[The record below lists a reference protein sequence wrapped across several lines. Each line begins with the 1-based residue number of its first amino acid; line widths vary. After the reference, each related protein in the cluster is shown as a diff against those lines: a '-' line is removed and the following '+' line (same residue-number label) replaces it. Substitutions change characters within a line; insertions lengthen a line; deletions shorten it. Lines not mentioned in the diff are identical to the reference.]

1 MRKLVGL
8 TLLAVFVVASVA
20 GAATDPWR
28 MRVTDY
34 DKLTPHTGGAWLC
47 EVIVDSDLGSWGST
61 GGTARAYWWWGGS
74 PNSNGTGALYYTKS
88 TGAMSF
94 GATTA
99 TSIGWS
105 GWEGGVSCRNVIKVG
120 SVYKVWRWTG
130 EYKGQ
135 DIVYATATDGATF
148 GVPTRCTVYG
158 PTVTSTGWYGHGGER
173 TSGGVYMFTHRNSGA
188 AYQSAGSQ
196 GVATSGVGET
206 VWWDI
211 DTGDPDPVMGG
222 PYGFHDP
229 IADPHTLGTYYR
241 EHPNYRSLRVACDG
255 NLIGPTGLMNEYS
268 QFGGYWEAGMGL
280 YIGTAGQLTG
290 GDHYVWLADADNA
303 NTQGIGDSLL
313 AGLGL
318 NGLGG
323 PSLKNHIVGYWTGWV
338 AKMLPLANGGQMAP
352 SARFALIYGAAWD
365 TDSSG
370 GYNGYDL
377 EGIGRAL
384 LEVTQNNADLNYD
397 GTVNYS
403 DIAPFST
410 AYGSTSGVSPNYNA
424 EADFNKDGE
433 VNYKDIS
440 PLSTRYGS
448 DCSY

>member
-1 MRKLVGL
+1 
-8 TLLAVFVVASVA
+8 
-20 GAATDPWR
+20 
-28 MRVTDY
+28 
-34 DKLTPHTGGAWLC
+34 
-47 EVIVDSDLGSWGST
+47 
-61 GGTARAYWWWGGS
+61 
-74 PNSNGTGALYYTKS
+74 
-88 TGAMSF
+88 
-94 GATTA
+94 
-99 TSIGWS
+99 
-105 GWEGGVSCRNVIKVG
+105 
-120 SVYKVWRWTG
+120 
-130 EYKGQ
+130 
-135 DIVYATATDGATF
+135 
-148 GVPTRCTVYG
+148 
-158 PTVTSTGWYGHGGER
+158 
-173 TSGGVYMFTHRNSGA
+173 
-188 AYQSAGSQ
+188 
-196 GVATSGVGET
+196 
-206 VWWDI
+206 
-211 DTGDPDPVMGG
+211 
-222 PYGFHDP
+222 
-229 IADPHTLGTYYR
+229 
-241 EHPNYRSLRVACDG
+241 
-255 NLIGPTGLMNEYS
+255 MNEYS